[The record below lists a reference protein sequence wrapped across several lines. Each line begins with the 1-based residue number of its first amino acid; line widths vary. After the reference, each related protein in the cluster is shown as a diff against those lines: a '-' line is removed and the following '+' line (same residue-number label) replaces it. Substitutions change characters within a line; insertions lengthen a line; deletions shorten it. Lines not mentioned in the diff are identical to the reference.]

1 MSAEREDKAM
11 KRIFINANGYSMD
24 KDNSR
29 FQAVV
34 TENGLIRYVG
44 ENSGALAEKEEG
56 DEVIDLS
63 GKMMLPGF
71 NDSHLHLLSYGYS
84 LEVVDLNDCRSLE
97 ELKERLRTYI
107 RENHIEKG
115 QWVEGRGWDQNQFD
129 TGKMPTRF
137 DLDEEFGDYYV
148 VLTRTCAQISVV
160 TTNVLELAGILNHPK
175 QIEGGMILTDEND
188 IATGLL
194 TGLATEIVYRII
206 PKLGVERIKKCILA
220 ACNQYITSGMT
231 STQTDDFELLRAG
244 NFKEILQAYEE
255 LDRDGLLPMRVNLML
270 HLATVEELKE
280 FIALGYKTGDG
291 SPFFRIGPFKTITDG
306 SLGGR
311 TAALREP
318 YSDNPSEQKDNCG
331 EMYISKEELE
341 TLTQMAYDNGLQL
354 VSDGIGDRAMR
365 TVLDAFI
372 KIIEKNPEKDLRFG
386 IDHCQIT
393 TEGII
398 EDFAKYKI
406 VGGLELVFLASD
418 IAIAGDRV
426 GEHRASMSYNWK
438 QFSDSGVVIAAG
450 SDSPVEEFSPLD
462 GIYAAVT
469 RCTYDKEPEGGYYP
483 QQKLSMEEALHAFTT
498 GPAYATFEE
507 DKKGSIETGKYADFV
522 VLEKDLYETDPLDIM
537 DVSVE
542 MTVVNGEIVYTRG

>member
-1 MSAEREDKAM
+1 M
-11 KRIFINANGYSMD
+11 KKIFINANGYAMD
-24 KDNSR
+24 QAENR
-29 FQAVV
+29 FEAVAV
-34 TENGLIRYVG
+34 EDGIITCVGTSEEVMQTAGRETEI
-44 ENSGALAEKEEG
+44 
-56 DEVIDLS
+56 IDLA
-63 GKMMLPGF
+63 GKTLLPGF

-84 LEVVDLNDCRSLE
+84 LEVADLNDCRSLE
-97 ELKERLRTYI
+97 ELKGRLRKYI
-107 RENHIEKG
+107 EDKGIQKG

-129 TGKMPTRF
+129 SREMPDRL

-160 TTNVLELAGILNHPK
+160 TTNVLKLAGIYENPQ
-175 QIEGGMILTDEND
+175 QIEGGMILTDENN

-194 TGLATEIVYRII
+194 TGLATEIVYKII

-270 HLATVEELKE
+270 HLATPEELKE

-291 SPFFRIGPFKTITDG
+291 SPYFRIGPFKTITDG

-318 YSDNPSEQKDNCG
+318 YSDNPEGMENNTG
-331 EMYISKEELE
+331 EMYITKEELE
-341 TLTQMAYDNGLQL
+341 ALTQLAFDNGLQL

-372 KIIEKNPEKDLRFG
+372 KIIEAHPGEDLRFG

-398 EDFAKYKI
+398 EDFAKYGI
-406 VGGLELVFLASD
+406 IGGLELIFLASD
-418 IAIAGDRV
+418 IAIVAGRV
-426 GEHRASMSYNWK
+426 GEQRAGMSYNWK
-438 QFSDSGVVIAAG
+438 KFQDLGVVIAAG
-450 SDSPVEEFSPLD
+450 SDSPVEEYSPLH

-469 RCTYDKEPEGGYYP
+469 RCTYDQQPQGGYHP
-483 QQKLSMEEALHAFTT
+483 EQKLSVGEAIGAFTS

-507 DKKGSIETGKYADFV
+507 KQKGTIEKGKYADFV
-522 VLEKDLYETDPLDIM
+522 ILDRDLYEIDPLSIM
-537 DVSVE
+537 DTEVV
-542 MTVVNGEIVYTRG
+542 MTVVGGKIVYEK

>member
-1 MSAEREDKAM
+1 M
-11 KRIFINANGYSMD
+11 KKVFINANGYTMD
-24 KDNSR
+24 EAESR
-29 FQAVV
+29 FEAACVEDGIISQ
-34 TENGLIRYVG
+34 VG
-44 ENSGALAEKEEG
+44 SSEEILAGAEG
-56 DEVIDLS
+56 AEVIDLD
-63 GKMMLPGF
+63 GKTMLPGF
-71 NDSHLHLLSYGYS
+71 NDSHIHLLSYGYS
-84 LEVVDLNDCRSLE
+84 LEVCDLNDCRSLE
-97 ELKERLRTYI
+97 ELKARLRSYI
-107 RENHIEKG
+107 KEKGIEKG

-129 TGKMPTRF
+129 SREMPTRQ

-160 TTNVLELAGILNHPK
+160 TTNVLKLAGIYENPQ
-175 QIEGGMILTDEND
+175 QIEGGMILTDENH

-220 ACNQYITSGMT
+220 ACSRYITSGMT

-270 HLATVEELKE
+270 HLATPAELQE
-280 FIALGYKTGDG
+280 FIDLGYKTGDG
-291 SPFFRIGPFKTITDG
+291 SPYFRIGPFKTITDG

-318 YSDNPSEQKDNCG
+318 YSDNPEGMEENTG
-331 EMYISKEELE
+331 EMYITKEELE
-341 TLTQMAYDNGLQL
+341 TLTRLAFDNGLQL

-372 KIIEKNPEKDLRFG
+372 KIIEEHPDEDLRFG

-398 EDFAKYKI
+398 EDFARYGI
-406 VGGLELVFLASD
+406 IGGLELIFLVSD
-418 IAIAGDRV
+418 IAIVEDRV
-426 GEHRASMSYNWK
+426 GTHRSEMSYNWK
-438 QFSDSGVVIAAG
+438 KFKDLGVVIAAG
-450 SDSPVEEFSPLD
+450 SDSPVEEYSPLH

-469 RCTYDKEPEGGYYP
+469 RCSYEREPEGGYNP
-483 QQKLSMEEALHAFTT
+483 QQKLSVSDAIHAFTT

-507 DKKGSIETGKYADFV
+507 GQKGTIEKGKYADFV
-522 VLEKDLYETDPLDIM
+522 VLDRDLYAADPLAIM
-537 DVSVE
+537 DTDVL
-542 MTVVNGEIVYTRG
+542 MTVVSGEIVYQK